1 MNDKRNGSDK
11 RALIRSKVE
20 ASQADLA
27 KVRPPVDT
35 VPEAGFTNMAL
46 GHPFALVLGG
56 LALGAV
62 AGALLPKSLGR
73 RIGKGA
79 VAAATM
85 AAERG
90 LAYGRQALEKTNETA
105 REGRQKLGT
114 LSETVGDEIV
124 IYGKKAANSVDLEP
138 VRESGMKLARKVRK
152 LASQLRH

>member
-11 RALIRSKVE
+11 RAAIRRKIE
-20 ASQADLA
+20 ASQVDLA
-27 KVRPPVDT
+27 KVRPPVDAA
-35 VPEAGFTNMAL
+35 PEAGFTNVAL
-46 GHPFALVLGG
+46 GHPLALVLGG

-79 VAAATM
+79 VAAATI
-85 AAERG
+85 AAELG
-90 LAYGRQALEKTNETA
+90 LAYGRQALEKTSEAA

-114 LSETVGDEIV
+114 LGETVGDEIV

-138 VRESGMKLARKVRK
+138 ARENGMKLARKVRK
-152 LASQLRH
+152 LTSQLRH